1 MTNEEVFTK
10 IFDNSIFE
18 DWRCKDC
25 VRKGCLTPCGAC
37 DWWDKEYTGSGFEK
51 KKPSFKI
58 FISQPMKGRTD
69 EEIMQERADIMA
81 KWTNKSVE
89 FIDSFFYE
97 PGKNF
102 TDSLGKSISLMSDAD
117 LVVFAPGWENARG
130 CRIEHQVARDYGIQV
145 SYY

>member
-37 DWWDKEYTGSGFEK
+37 DWWDKEYPGSGFEK

-89 FIDSFFYE
+89 FIDSFFCE

-117 LVVFAPGWENARG
+117 LVVFAPRWENARG